1 MYCERMLPEDQL
13 RAHARTASLVL
24 SMHGP
29 SSPHRVMRL
38 LRKLGLDES
47 DAADVVA
54 YGLAERV
61 IVTAGERLRAG
72 PGW

>member
-1 MYCERMLPEDQL
+1 MISV
-13 RAHARTASLVL
+13 AL

-29 SSPHRVMRL
+29 ASELRVLRL

-61 IVTAGERLRAG
+61 LVTEGGRLHAG
-72 PGW
+72 PAW